1 MTLIYRFLFPESNAN
16 KRTSLLILAL
26 RILFG
31 LLLMSH
37 GVQKWSQFDAL
48 STTFPDPTGLG
59 SQFSLVLAIFA
70 ELFCSML
77 FIVGFLYR
85 AALLPM
91 ITTMGVAFFKIHGG
105 SIVTGGELAFIYLTV
120 FIILFITGSGR
131 FSIDNFISQ
140 LTKKKSSTEM

>member
-48 STTFPDPTGLG
+48 SSTFPDPIGLG
-59 SQFSLVLAIFA
+59 SQCSLVLAIFA

-91 ITTMGVAFFKIHGG
+91 ITTMSVAFFKIHGG
-105 SIVTGGELAFIYLTV
+105 SIVTGGELAFIYLTI